1 MVMNVKQ
8 AGLACAA
15 LLCFSGAVQATEQQA
30 MPEAAAVQPNSSEP
44 MEKLPGMESL
54 EIEAAAASRRERSAQ
69 RQQQIQAA
77 PGSKIDLA
85 PLPVTIYLMNNQKP
99 TVAFTT
105 PCIMIERMTN
115 GFPPVLA
122 FENFMFE
129 VIGNVNESGLLPI
142 TIEPVCI

>member
-1 MVMNVKQ
+1 MIMIVKQ
-8 AGLACAA
+8 TGLVCAA
-15 LLCFSGAVQATEQQA
+15 LLFFSSAVQAVEQQPSPA
-30 MPEAAAVQPNSSEP
+30 GPT
-44 MEKLPGMESL
+44 EKLPGVESL
-54 EIEAAAASRRERSAQ
+54 EIEAAAASRREQAAQ

-85 PLPVTIYLMNNQKP
+85 PLPVTIYLMDRQKP

-129 VIGNVNESGLLPI
+129 VIGNINESELLPI
-142 TIEPVCI
+142 KIEPVCI

>member
-1 MVMNVKQ
+1 MNQ
-8 AGLACAA
+8 IQTWGAACAA
-15 LLCFSGAVQATEQQA
+15 VIGFSMISGLAWAAETPSKPKPVVQSGAAPADSKSAE
-30 MPEAAAVQPNSSEP
+30 
-44 MEKLPGMESL
+44 L
-54 EIEAAAASRRERSAQ
+54 EIEAAAASRREQAAE
-69 RQQQIQAA
+69 RQQQMQAA

-85 PLPVTIYLMNNQKP
+85 PLPVTIYLMDKQKP

-129 VIGNVNESGLLPI
+129 VIGNINESDLLPI
-142 TIEPVCI
+142 KIEPVCI